1 MLVILI
7 VLTTCVSVFH
17 LGKRLIC
24 ANTGDSRALAVF
36 KRENKSLNC
45 EYKLLSNDHKPNV
58 PQEQQRIHKKGGV
71 VLQQRLGHIY
81 YGPYRVWVKNE
92 NFPGLAVSRSIGDIV
107 ASKIGVT
114 ALPEV
119 TEIEID
125 ENLNYII
132 IGSDGLFEFIDNN
145 TIVKLSQRY
154 YEQNDIRGLCNVL
167 VNEAT
172 KRWKSVEKVIDD
184 ISMIAL
190 FF

>member
-1 MLVILI
+1 M
-7 VLTTCVSVFH
+7 
-17 LGKRLIC
+17 
-24 ANTGDSRALAVF
+24 
-36 KRENKSLNC
+36 
-45 EYKLLSNDHKPNV
+45 
-58 PQEQQRIHKKGGV
+58 
-71 VLQQRLGHIY
+71 LQQRLGHIY